1 MAETSSR
8 TLICSVLF
16 LDLVDYSRNPV
27 EEQLRL
33 KQALNLAL
41 AEALERLRQWDRVI
55 LDTGDGAAVAFL
67 SDPEDALVAAIG
79 IRAGAGAR
87 KLKLRLGINL
97 GPVRLV
103 KDLNGQ
109 SNVVGDGIND
119 AQRVMSFAEPGQLL
133 VSRSFHDMVSRL
145 SDAHTKLFTREGL
158 RTDKHVREHEL
169 YAVAEAGAEQPPK
182 LPADRT
188 ARVFDAGPH
197 LIVSGYDRVKVAREL
212 DRLAATGARAVSPIT
227 QVGDKWMVTC
237 EHPDSRPGQCRVET
251 LGYKR
256 IVTGPTRMAVA
267 VKVRE
272 LEQTGDRLEG
282 EIEQDGEVWTAVCD
296 TGGAGR

>member
-27 EEQLRL
+27 EEQLRQ
-33 KQALNLAL
+33 KQSLNLAL
-41 AEALERLRQWDRVI
+41 AEALQRLRQWDRVI

-67 SDPEDALVAAIG
+67 GDPEDALVAAIG
-79 IRAGAGAR
+79 IRAGAHR
-87 KLKLRLGINL
+87 LKLRLGINL

-133 VSRSFHDMVSRL
+133 VSRSFHDIVSRL
-145 SDAHTKLFTREGL
+145 SAAHAKLFTHEGL
-158 RTDKHVREHEL
+158 RTDKHVREHEV
-169 YAVAEAGAEQPPK
+169 YAVAEAGVAAARP
-182 LPADRT
+182 PADS
-188 ARVFDAGPH
+188 AAHVFDAGPH

-212 DRLAATGARAVSPIT
+212 DRLVAAGARAVSPIA

-251 LGYKR
+251 LGFKR
-256 IVTGPTRMAVA
+256 IITGPTRMAVA
-267 VKVRE
+267 DKVSE
-272 LEQTGDRLEG
+272 LEQLGDRLVG
-282 EIEQDGEVWTAVCD
+282 EIEQYGEEWTAVCD